1 MRPLSSTLKNTGKS
15 VFPERSAKWK
25 WWVCGLLL
33 LASMFLYMD
42 RQTLGNVSAR
52 LLWEFDLTNEQY
64 GNLGFAFG
72 IAFAAGGLLFG
83 FIADRFGVYWLYP
96 FVLTGWSAAGFAT
109 GFAQT
114 YSDFMTCR
122 IALGFFEAG
131 HWPCAM
137 KTVQLLLPRADR
149 GMGNSVLQSGASVGA
164 IITPIIMVLMLASFS
179 SGAWSLMNTRLDAKA
194 PDAEIT
200 TEVSSLLQKQS
211 YFGTG
216 VNDGKVT
223 EVIAEIRTRKAT
235 AGNLTATEAAALI
248 DKDSGQ
254 KEQYIPGAWRP
265 PFFVIG
271 AAGLSWVL
279 LWLVTMRRRDLD
291 PSNAAESETAS
302 ITLWQVV
309 KDRRFIVLLAIG
321 ACINTPW
328 QLIREWLVLLLTH
341 RGYTEQFAQLFNSA
355 YYIATDIGC
364 LAAGAATLWL
374 TKRGASVHQ
383 SRVRVFGV
391 CTVLI
396 ALTTVAAV
404 LPKGWLLLGVLL
416 IIAGASLGVF
426 PIAYALKQDLAREH
440 MGKITGLVAASAW
453 LTSSP
458 MQIVFGWL
466 RDTTGSFKIGLAAV
480 GWLPLIAFVLIVFYW
495 PKDKSTD

>member
-1 MRPLSSTLKNTGKS
+1 MAEPDQ
-15 VFPERSAKWK
+15 PAARSAKWK

-64 GNLGFAFG
+64 GNISFAFG

-109 GFAQT
+109 GFAET
-114 YSDFMTCR
+114 YPDFMTCR

-164 IITPIIMVLMLASFS
+164 IATPIIMVLMLASFS
-179 SGAWSLMNTRLDAKA
+179 SGAWSLMNTRLDANA
-194 PDAEIT
+194 TDEQIT
-200 TEVSSLLQKQS
+200 GEVSVLLKEQS
-211 YFGTG
+211 YFGTD
-216 VNDGKVT
+216 VNATKIT
-223 EVIAEIRTRKAT
+223 ETITEIRSRKT
-235 AGNLTATEAAALI
+235 ADSNLTASEAAVLVDGAH
-248 DKDSGQ
+248 

-265 PFFVIG
+265 PFFIIG

-291 PSNAAESETAS
+291 STNAADADETESTGT
-302 ITLWQVV
+302 TLWQVI
-309 KDRRFIVLLAIG
+309 KDRRFIILLAIG

-364 LAAGAATLWL
+364 LIAGAATLWL

-391 CTVLI
+391 CAALI
-396 ALTTVAAV
+396 ALTTVAAL

-440 MGKITGLVAASAW
+440 MGKITGLVGASAW

-458 MQIVFGWL
+458 MQKVFGWL
-466 RDTTGSFKIGLAAV
+466 SDTTGSFQIGLAVV
-480 GWLPLIAFVLIVFYW
+480 GWLPLIAFALIVYCW
-495 PKDKSTD
+495 PKEKVAD

>member
-1 MRPLSSTLKNTGKS
+1 MTEP
-15 VFPERSAKWK
+15 PQRSPKWK

-52 LLWEFDLTNEQY
+52 LLWEFGLSNEQY

-72 IAFAAGGLLFG
+72 IAFAAGGLTFG
-83 FIADRFGVYWLYP
+83 FIADRVGVYWLYP
-96 FVLTGWSAAGFAT
+96 LVLTGWSMAGFAT
-109 GFAQT
+109 GLAENYQH
-114 YSDFMTCR
+114 FMACR

-137 KTVQLLLPRADR
+137 KTVQLLLPRSDR

-164 IITPIIMVLMLASFS
+164 VLTPIIMVVMLASFS
-179 SGAWSLMNTRLDAKA
+179 SGAWLLMDKHLSDNKDDKK
-194 PDAEIT
+194 IT
-200 TEVSSLLQKQS
+200 AEVSSLLRDQS
-211 YFGTG
+211 YFKSDP
-216 VNDGKVT
+216 NQEKIT
-223 EVIAEIRTRKAT
+223 EVVAEIRARKTDNPDKT
-235 AGNLTATEAAALI
+235 AAETALI
-248 DKDSGQ
+248 IDKAKGQ

-271 AAGLSWVL
+271 AIGLSWVL
-279 LWLVTMRRRDLD
+279 LWLITMRRRDLD
-291 PSNAAESETAS
+291 PALIEAASGKTS
-302 ITLWQVV
+302 LWQVI
-309 KDRRFIVLLAIG
+309 KDRRFIILLAIG

-341 RGYTEQFAQLFNSA
+341 RGYTEKFAQLFNSA

-364 LAAGAATLWL
+364 LVAGAATLWL
-374 TKRGASVHQ
+374 VKRGASVHQ

-391 CTVLI
+391 CAVLI
-396 ALTTVAAV
+396 ALTTVAAF
-404 LPKGWLLLGVLL
+404 LPMGWPLLGVLL

-440 MGKITGLVAASAW
+440 MGKITGLVGASAW
-453 LTSSP
+453 LTSAP
-458 MQIVFGWL
+458 MQKVFGWL
-466 RDTTGSFKIGLAAV
+466 RDSTGSFQIGLAVV
-480 GWLPLIAFVLIVFYW
+480 GWLPLVALGLIVFLW
-495 PKDKSTD
+495 PKDKVAD

>member
-1 MRPLSSTLKNTGKS
+1 MAEPTQSGG
-15 VFPERSAKWK
+15 RSAKWK

-83 FIADRFGVYWLYP
+83 FIADRFGIYWLYP

-109 GFAQT
+109 GFAET

-164 IITPIIMVLMLASFS
+164 IATPIIMVLMLASFS
-179 SGAWSLMNTRLDAKA
+179 SSAWSLMNTRLDTNAT
-194 PDAEIT
+194 DAEIT
-200 TEVSSLLQKQS
+200 GEISTLLKEQS
-211 YFGTG
+211 YFGTD
-216 VNDGKVT
+216 VNATKIT
-223 EVIAEIRTRKAT
+223 EVVSKIRMRKT
-235 AGNLTATEAAALI
+235 ADGNLTAAKAAALI
-248 DKDSGQ
+248 DKDTGQ

-265 PFFVIG
+265 PFFIIG

-279 LWLVTMRRRDLD
+279 LWILTMRRRDLD
-291 PSNAAESETAS
+291 PSNAAEPEATGT
-302 ITLWQVV
+302 TLWQVV
-309 KDRRFIVLLAIG
+309 KDRRFIILLAIG

-391 CTVLI
+391 CAALI
-396 ALTTVAAV
+396 ALTTVAAM

-458 MQIVFGWL
+458 MQKVFGWL
-466 RDTTGSFKIGLAAV
+466 RDTTGSFKIGLAVV
-480 GWLPLIAFVLIVFYW
+480 GWLPLIALALIILLW
-495 PKDKSTD
+495 PKDRTGDEPPS

>member
-1 MRPLSSTLKNTGKS
+1 MPEPDQPSARSS
-15 VFPERSAKWK
+15 KWK

-64 GNLGFAFG
+64 GNLSFAFG
-72 IAFAAGGLLFG
+72 IAFATGLLIFG
-83 FIADRFGVYWLYP
+83 YIADRAGVYWLYP

-109 GFAQT
+109 GFAEN
-114 YSDFMTCR
+114 YEHFMACR
-122 IALGFFEAG
+122 IVLGFFEAG

-164 IITPIIMVLMLASFS
+164 VVTPIIIVLMLGSFS
-179 SGAWSLMNTRLDAKA
+179 SGAWRLMDAGGN
-194 PDAEIT
+194 DAQVT
-200 TEVSSLLQKQS
+200 TEVSDVLLEQS
-211 YFGTG
+211 YFKTEP
-216 VNDGKVT
+216 NREKVA
-223 EVIAEIRTRKAT
+223 EVVAEIRKRKASDKT
-235 AGNLTATEAAALI
+235 LSAADAALLI
-248 DKDSGQ
+248 NPAKNQ

-271 AAGLSWVL
+271 AVGLSWVL
-279 LWLVTMRRRDLD
+279 LWLVTIRRRDLAPD
-291 PSNAAESETAS
+291 QAAEPGTPGISFLE
-302 ITLWQVV
+302 VV
-309 KDRRFIVLLAIG
+309 KDRRFIILLAIG

-355 YYIATDIGC
+355 YYIATDVGC
-364 LAAGAATLWL
+364 LVAGAATLWL
-374 TKRGASVHQ
+374 AKRGATVHQ

-391 CTVLI
+391 CAALI
-396 ALTTVAAV
+396 ALTSVAAF
-404 LPKGWLLLGVLL
+404 LPKGWPLLGVLL

-426 PIAYALKQDLAREH
+426 PIAYAMKQDLAREH
-440 MGKITGLVAASAW
+440 MGKITGFIGAAAW

-458 MQIVFGWL
+458 MQKVFGWL
-466 RDTTGSFKIGLAAV
+466 KDTTGSFKIGLAAV
-480 GWLPLIAFVLIVFYW
+480 GWLPLIALGLIIVFW
-495 PKDKSTD
+495 PKDRPAD

>member
-1 MRPLSSTLKNTGKS
+1 MAESAQ
-15 VFPERSAKWK
+15 RSAKWK

-42 RQTLGNVSAR
+42 RQTLGNVSTR

-64 GNLGFAFG
+64 GNIGFAFG
-72 IAFAAGGLLFG
+72 LAFAAGGLIFG

-96 FVLTGWSAAGFAT
+96 VVLTGWSAAGFAT
-109 GFAQT
+109 GFAET
-114 YSDFMTCR
+114 YQDFMTCR

-164 IITPIIMVLMLASFS
+164 VATPIIIVLMLASFS
-179 SGAWSLMNTRLDAKA
+179 SGTWHLMDARITAGDKN
-194 PDAEIT
+194 PEIT
-200 TEVSSLLQKQS
+200 TAVSNQIRKQS
-211 YFGTG
+211 YFDTAA
-216 VNDGKVT
+216 NTNKVA
-223 EVIAEIRTRKAT
+223 EVVAEIRQRR
-235 AGNLTATEAAALI
+235 EANPDLNAIEVALI
-248 DKDSGQ
+248 IDKEKSLE
-254 KEQYIPGAWRP
+254 EQYIPGAWRP

-291 PSNAAESETAS
+291 PENAAEPETPG
-302 ITLWQVV
+302 ITIWQVI
-309 KDRRFIVLLAIG
+309 KDRRFIILLGIG

-341 RGYTEQFAQLFNSA
+341 RGYTEKFAQLFNSA
-355 YYIATDIGC
+355 YYIATDVGC
-364 LAAGAATLWL
+364 LIAGAATLWL
-374 TKRGASVHQ
+374 AKRGATVHQ

-391 CTVLI
+391 CAALI
-396 ALTTVAAV
+396 ALTTVAAY
-404 LPKGWLLLGVLL
+404 LPKGWPLLGVLL

-440 MGKITGLVAASAW
+440 MGKITGFVGASAW

-458 MQIVFGWL
+458 MQKVFGWL
-466 RDTTGSFKIGLAAV
+466 RDTTGSFKIGLAVV
-480 GWLPLIAFVLIVFYW
+480 GWLPLVALALIVFFW
-495 PKDKSTD
+495 PKDKIAD

>member
-1 MRPLSSTLKNTGKS
+1 MAESAP
-15 VFPERSAKWK
+15 RSKHWK

-72 IAFAAGGLLFG
+72 IAFACGGLTFG

-96 FVLTGWSAAGFAT
+96 FVLTGWSVAGFAT
-109 GFAQT
+109 GFAET
-114 YSDFMTCR
+114 YQDFMNCR

-164 IITPIIMVLMLASFS
+164 VATPIIMVLMLASFS
-179 SGAWSLMNTRLDAKA
+179 SGAWMLMNTRLDANA
-194 PDAEIT
+194 TDAET
-200 TEVSSLLQKQS
+200 TAEVSSLLHEQS
-211 YFGTG
+211 YFKTRA
-216 VNDGKVT
+216 NEKKVE
-223 EVIAEIRTRKAT
+223 EVVAEIRARKSADS
-235 AGNLTATEAAALI
+235 NLTAAEAAGII
-248 DKDSGQ
+248 DKDKQQ

-265 PFFVIG
+265 PFFIIG
-271 AAGLSWVL
+271 AAGISWVL

-291 PSNAAESETAS
+291 PANAAEPEPTG
-302 ITLWQVV
+302 TPLWDVI
-309 KDRRFIVLLAIG
+309 KDRRFIILLAIG

-328 QLIREWLVLLLTH
+328 QLIREWLVLLLIH
-341 RGYTEQFAQLFNSA
+341 RGYTEKFAQLFNSA

-364 LAAGAATLWL
+364 LLAGAATLWL
-374 TKRGASVHQ
+374 AKRGATVHQ

-391 CTVLI
+391 CAALI
-396 ALTTVAAV
+396 ALTTVAAY

-426 PIAYALKQDLAREH
+426 PIAYAMKQDLAREH
-440 MGKITGLVAASAW
+440 MGKITGLVGASAW
-453 LTSSP
+453 LTSAP
-458 MQIVFGWL
+458 MQKVFGWL
-466 RDTTGSFKIGLAAV
+466 RDTTGSFKIGLAVV
-480 GWLPLIAFVLIVFYW
+480 GWLPLIAFALIIFCW
-495 PKDKSTD
+495 PKDKTAD

>member
-1 MRPLSSTLKNTGKS
+1 MVEPAPRST
-15 VFPERSAKWK
+15 KWK

-64 GNLGFAFG
+64 GNLSFAFG
-72 IAFAAGGLLFG
+72 IAFATGLLIFG
-83 FIADRFGVYWLYP
+83 FVADRVGVYWLYP
-96 FVLTGWSAAGFAT
+96 LALTGWSAAGFAT
-109 GFAQT
+109 GFAEN

-164 IITPIIMVLMLASFS
+164 VLTPIIIVIMLASFS
-179 SGAWSLMNTRLDAKA
+179 SGAWRLMDTGLAAGDDDQKIVTA
-194 PDAEIT
+194 
-200 TEVSSLLQKQS
+200 VSSEIQEQS
-211 YFGTG
+211 YFKTAA
-216 VNDGKVT
+216 NSNKVVQVVT
-223 EVIAEIRTRKAT
+223 KIRSRKQANPNLDAT
-235 AGNLTATEAAALI
+235 DAALI
-248 DKDSGQ
+248 IDKNKNQ
-254 KEQYIPGAWRP
+254 REQYIPGAWRP

-271 AAGLSWVL
+271 AVGLSWVV
-279 LWLVTMRRRDLD
+279 LWLATMRRRDLD
-291 PSNAAESETAS
+291 AAYASEAEPTGVS
-302 ITLWQVV
+302 FWQVV
-309 KDRRFIVLLAIG
+309 KDRRFIILLAIG

-341 RGYTEQFAQLFNSA
+341 RGYTEQYAQLFNSA

-364 LAAGAATLWL
+364 LIAGAATLWL
-374 TKRGASVHQ
+374 AKRGCTVHQ

-391 CTVLI
+391 CAVLI
-396 ALTTVAAV
+396 SLTTVAAY

-426 PIAYALKQDLAREH
+426 PIAYAMKQDLAREH
-440 MGKITGLVAASAW
+440 MGKITGLIGAVAW

-458 MQIVFGWL
+458 MQKVFGWL

-480 GWLPLIAFVLIVFYW
+480 GWLPLIALGLIVLFW
-495 PKDKSTD
+495 PKDKTVE

>member
-1 MRPLSSTLKNTGKS
+1 MAEPAPRST
-15 VFPERSAKWK
+15 PRSTKWK

-52 LLWEFDLTNEQY
+52 LLWEFDLSNEQY

-72 IAFAAGGLLFG
+72 IAFATGLLIFG
-83 FIADRFGVYWLYP
+83 FVADRVGVYWLYP
-96 FVLTGWSAAGFAT
+96 LALTGWSAAGFAT
-109 GFAQT
+109 GFAEN

-164 IITPIIMVLMLASFS
+164 VATPIIIVLMLASFS
-179 SGAWSLMNTRLDAKA
+179 SGAWRLMDTRLAAGDDDQKIVTA
-194 PDAEIT
+194 
-200 TEVSSLLQKQS
+200 VSSEIQEQS
-211 YFGTG
+211 YFKTAA
-216 VNDGKVT
+216 NTNKVT
-223 EVIAEIRTRKAT
+223 EVVTEIRSRKQADPDLNAT
-235 AGNLTATEAAALI
+235 DAALI
-248 DKDSGQ
+248 IDKSKNQ

-271 AAGLSWVL
+271 AIGLSWVF
-279 LWLVTMRRRDLD
+279 LWLITIRRRDLD
-291 PSNAAESETAS
+291 PANAAEPEPTG
-302 ITLWQVV
+302 IPFLQVI
-309 KDRRFIVLLAIG
+309 KDRRFIILLAIG

-364 LAAGAATLWL
+364 LLAGAATLWL
-374 TKRGASVHQ
+374 AKRGATVHQ

-391 CTVLI
+391 CAALI
-396 ALTTVAAV
+396 ALTTVAAY
-404 LPKGWLLLGVLL
+404 LPKGWPLLGVLL
-416 IIAGASLGVF
+416 IIAAASLGVF
-426 PIAYALKQDLAREH
+426 PIAYAMKQDLAREH
-440 MGKITGLVAASAW
+440 MGKITGLVGAAAW

-458 MQIVFGWL
+458 MQKVFGWL
-466 RDTTGSFKIGLAAV
+466 RDTTGSFKIGLAVV
-480 GWLPLIAFVLIVFYW
+480 GWLPLIALALIVVFW
-495 PKDKSTD
+495 PKDKTAE

>member
-1 MRPLSSTLKNTGKS
+1 MAEPGQ
-15 VFPERSAKWK
+15 RSAKWK

-64 GNLGFAFG
+64 GNISFAFG
-72 IAFAAGGLLFG
+72 IAFAVGGLLFG
-83 FIADRFGVYWLYP
+83 FIADRLGVYWLYP

-109 GFAQT
+109 GFAET
-114 YSDFMTCR
+114 YQDFMTCR

-137 KTVQLLLPRADR
+137 KTVQLLLSRGDR

-164 IITPIIMVLMLASFS
+164 ILTPIIMVLMLASFS
-179 SGAWSLMNTRLDAKA
+179 SGAWKLMDTQLNTNATDAK
-194 PDAEIT
+194 IT
-200 TEVSSLLQKQS
+200 AEVSKVLRDQS
-211 YFGTG
+211 YFNTRI
-216 VNDGKVT
+216 NEKKVD
-223 EVIAEIRTRKAT
+223 EVVREIRARKASDP
-235 AGNLTATEAAALI
+235 NLTGQQAAALI
-248 DKDSGQ
+248 NQDKQQ

-265 PFFVIG
+265 PFFIIG

-291 PSNAAESETAS
+291 PAHVAAKGDTKSTG
-302 ITLWQVV
+302 ITFWQVV
-309 KDRRFIVLLAIG
+309 KDRRFVILLAIG

-341 RGYTEQFAQLFNSA
+341 RGYTEKFAQLFNSV

-374 TKRGASVHQ
+374 AKRGASVHQ

-391 CTVLI
+391 CAALI
-396 ALTTVAAV
+396 ALTTLAAV

-458 MQIVFGWL
+458 MQKVFGWL
-466 RDTTGSFKIGLAAV
+466 RDTTGGFQIGLGVV
-480 GWLPLIAFVLIVFYW
+480 GWLPLIAFGLIAVFW
-495 PKDKSTD
+495 PKDKAAD